1 MKNTN
6 ANKKKIKN
14 TNSTNANWPKF
25 EFIVYEENLDPLFKD
40 LKKQIEVIAN
50 TCNKPAVLESY
61 YKHSESSEVYLSFA
75 KAGVNND
82 ELYRFTRDVMEHTIS
97 NYIFAALKAL
107 TKDRYFPFCCFHVKH
122 HCGTTYKIKISSL
135 TCKKSSGTI
144 AYFPMKSNLFQ
155 YEGRDL
161 ELGFSKHAIE
171 RFYERCVGG
180 SDSYIDYLIF
190 FKYLNTDLCTDRAY
204 VLNPETG
211 KKQISVSLFLPMSN
225 IFKDETKV
233 LTLLSGGVKNKR
245 QESKNISGDS
255 QESRPHCSQS
265 GIAVA
270 STSLSSVASHNVNS
284 NKQDSGFLVQNGTT
298 SGLLPQDRTMQ
309 HFWRIGY
316 APLHVDRENNTAKCA
331 TVLIPGMKGTPE
343 YDLLSGENNFIIKE
357 NSELN
362 QRLNPNK
369 NPEIRI
375 KLAKKFESFK
385 TNCDKQ
391 NTIPGFQL
399 LCHAMGIPQIIKRE
413 KLKSK
418 NHIISNN
425 TIGNMKAMVLAF
437 NKMNSR
443 SQIVSVNANN

>member
-14 TNSTNANWPKF
+14 TNPSNANWPKF

-144 AYFPMKSNLFQ
+144 AYFPMKSNFFQ

-225 IFKDETKV
+225 IFKDENKV
-233 LTLLSGGVKNKR
+233 LTLLSGGQKGKDSGTQKSSGDL
-245 QESKNISGDS
+245 QESC
-255 QESRPHCSQS
+255 SRHLQNNTTPND
-265 GIAVA
+265 ID
-270 STSLSSVASHNVNS
+270 STSTHNVNS
-284 NKQDSGFLVQNGTT
+284 NKQTSRALTQNGAVGVLST
-298 SGLLPQDRTMQ
+298 QERTMQ

-316 APLHVDRENNTAKCA
+316 SPLHVDRENNTVKCA